1 MKVAPEDYEATQE
14 GGLEKDR
21 YMKISLKLLTM
32 MRESLAKFLKKNV
45 DLLAWKPEDMPCIK

>member
-1 MKVAPEDYEATQE
+1 MKQLKKEDQK
-14 GGLEKDR
+14 KDR

-45 DLLAWKPEDMPCIK
+45 DLLAWKPEDMPCIKQCGLGS